1 MRSAL
6 LFLMG
11 LATMLAAGW
20 TGFPKALYVSRPQ
33 PLQFN
38 HQVHADKAGLECSG
52 CHELRADGRFS
63 GIPGISNCAGCHTE
77 AQGTTAAEKQLVK
90 DYVTPNREIPWLVY
104 SRQPINARFSH
115 VNHVK
120 TGKLA
125 CEACHGTHGKTTALR
140 PYLQNRISGYSHA
153 VDGAYLIR
161 TSLKPGDGMKMS
173 DCERCHQQR
182 GVRTG
187 CLSCHQ

>member
-6 LFLMG
+6 LFLAG
-11 LATMLAAGW
+11 LGAMLAAGW

-38 HQVHADKAGLECSG
+38 HKVHADKAGLECSG
-52 CHELRADGRFS
+52 CHEMRADGRFS
-63 GIPGISNCAGCHTE
+63 GIPGIANCAGCHTE

-90 DYVTPNREIPWLVY
+90 DFVTPNREIPWRVY

-115 VNHVK
+115 VHHVK
-120 TGKLA
+120 TGKLT
-125 CEACHGTHGKTTALR
+125 CESCHGDHGKSTALR
-140 PYLQNRISGYSHA
+140 PYLENRISGYSKV
-153 VDGAYLIR
+153 VDGTNLMRAGLI
-161 TSLKPGDGMKMS
+161 PGDGMRMS

-182 GVRTG
+182 GVRAG
-187 CLSCHQ
+187 CLGCHQ